1 MGGIESFIV
10 LPVAAFHLSI
20 VPGSKWPDDFVADPM
35 HFQVFLEESGLF
47 PVSGKAVG
55 KFRPVVRLD
64 TFDGAR
70 KGFYQMFHKL
80 SRRIG
85 VVFLKRLNKTPSGI
99 LIDCSILKEL
109 FSDHLAVLQTGGGD
123 KFHIHL
129 DPLAGVV
136 HLLIRLGDI
145 LGIRRMNRH
154 DALLSK
160 DAVKAG
166 DGAGVASAPEFDPEN
181 DESGM
186 RIPAA
191 HMADQLEFL
200 WGMLVGM
207 GMWASGEV
215 TQGVPGAV
223 IAAFP
228 AVDILAVGLVFNGSF
243 GNAKSLSILD
253 K

>member
-1 MGGIESFIV
+1 
-10 LPVAAFHLSI
+10 
-20 VPGSKWPDDFVADPM
+20 
-35 HFQVFLEESGLF
+35 
-47 PVSGKAVG
+47 
-55 KFRPVVRLD
+55 
-64 TFDGAR
+64 
-70 KGFYQMFHKL
+70 
-80 SRRIG
+80 
-85 VVFLKRLNKTPSGI
+85 
-99 LIDCSILKEL
+99 
-109 FSDHLAVLQTGGGD
+109 
-123 KFHIHL
+123 
-129 DPLAGVV
+129 
-136 HLLIRLGDI
+136 
-145 LGIRRMNRH
+145 MNRH

-191 HMADQLEFL
+191 HIADQLEFL